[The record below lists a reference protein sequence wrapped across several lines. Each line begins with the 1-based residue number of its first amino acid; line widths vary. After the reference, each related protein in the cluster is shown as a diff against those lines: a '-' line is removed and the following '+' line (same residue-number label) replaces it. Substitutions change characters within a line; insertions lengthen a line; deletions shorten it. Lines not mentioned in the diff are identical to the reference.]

1 MLLPWEIGWK
11 LLTSGADSGII
22 EAARPMAAK
31 TFEKATEDEFE
42 LAKQIMHTALL
53 NCGLDENDTV
63 IQNYLGGYA
72 CDNPAEFIAEA
83 FSSTNN
89 NVLVNEV
96 KRLLSKKWGCKMS
109 MLFPPKEIMR
119 NIRIHNGSVY
129 LVGEV
134 TEEQKKIFQK
144 FKKQVDE
151 EKKKSRVETD

>member
-1 MLLPWEIGWK
+1 
-11 LLTSGADSGII
+11 
-22 EAARPMAAK
+22 
-31 TFEKATEDEFE
+31 
-42 LAKQIMHTALL
+42 MHTALL